1 MAALLVGAAFSF
13 TFAMHLAD
21 LFIVRPT
28 ELINVTN
35 SLTGFSIV
43 YSSKKFFW

>member
-13 TFAMHLAD
+13 TFALHLAD

-28 ELINVTN
+28 ELINVNKT
-35 SLTGFSIV
+35 LTGF
-43 YSSKKFFW
+43 YQRL